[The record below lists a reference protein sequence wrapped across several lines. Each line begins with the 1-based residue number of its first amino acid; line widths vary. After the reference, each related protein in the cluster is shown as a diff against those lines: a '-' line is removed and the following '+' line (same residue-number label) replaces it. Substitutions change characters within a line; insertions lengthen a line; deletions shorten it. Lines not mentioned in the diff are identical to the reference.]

1 MTIAVAVQVHDGI
14 VLSSDSAS
22 TLFAEVQPGQSAIVN
37 VYNNANKIFNLL
49 KGAPIG
55 AMTYGMGALG
65 AASISTL
72 AKDLRR
78 RFCGDDPSHTSWK
91 LDLNTYTIEEV
102 AKRAREFLYNEC
114 YVPLGIPPAPGVQ
127 FGFAVGGYSAGAQL
141 AELWGMAIE
150 NGACAAPVNLMAQGD
165 AKAHAFGEPETFSR
179 LMLGYSQRIG
189 EALQKMGVQPA
200 DVPAAIA
207 LIQSET
213 QCQMVEAPMP
223 IQDAID
229 LAEYLVHSTAM
240 YTRFKRGAP
249 TVGGP
254 IEIAA
259 ITKHEGF
266 KWVRRKHYF
275 SDELN
280 PERAQ

>member
-22 TLFAEVQPGQSAIVN
+22 TLFAEVAPGQTGIVN

-55 AMTYGMGALG
+55 GMTYGMGGLG

-78 RFCGDDPSHTSWK
+78 RFAGDDPAKPTWK
-91 LDLNTYTIEEV
+91 LNLQSYTIEEV
-102 AKRAREFLYNEC
+102 AIQAREFLYDEC
-114 YVPLGIPPAPGVQ
+114 YVPLGLPQAPGVQ
-127 FGFAVGGYSAGAQL
+127 FGFVVAGYSANAQL
-141 AELWGMAIE
+141 AELWAVTIE
-150 NGACAAPVNLMAQGD
+150 NGACAAPVNLIAQGD
-165 AKAHAFGEPETFSR
+165 AKAHAFGDPETFSR
-179 LMLGYSQRIG
+179 LMLGYGQRIG
-189 EALQKMGVQPA
+189 EALLKMGVPQA
-200 DVPAAIA
+200 DIPAAIA
-207 LIQSET
+207 AIQAET
-213 QCQMVEAPMP
+213 ECHMVEPPMP

-229 LAEYLVHSTAM
+229 LAEYLVHATAM

-275 SDELN
+275 TDALN
-280 PERAQ
+280 PVE